1 MNTEVLDSNNAFLE
15 TLSNNIPGVIIYQY
29 TYFAEGYG
37 QFTYLSKNIE
47 TYSGYSLEELY
58 KNQELLKAFID
69 AADLDQIYEKGKI
82 SLQDLSLFDI
92 EVKGMNV
99 KGDPKY
105 FHFNS
110 IPFRQLNGNTIWN
123 GILTD
128 TTEKVLV
135 DQKLKRTISELKL
148 INQVSELIYNIHD
161 ELNLTQEV
169 CKYLVEFGNY
179 ELVWIGVKPE
189 FDAENQN
196 VKIAAASGKTGY
208 TKDININL
216 ADKVQG
222 SGPTAAALNTGITTV
237 ANNFKLLK
245 NFEFWQAKADEYGL
259 KGCVSI
265 ALNFQKHVTGNINIY
280 SNSINSFD
288 DQEVKVLETIAKNL
302 SSAVKNIR
310 IRNKKEQTRLLLSL
324 RIKELDVLQ
333 QVNKL
338 LLDDTHERETL
349 LRSVINLIPNA
360 FQYDLACEARLKCG
374 TDIYQSIGYNAS
386 ENFIRSEITCKDY
399 PESYIEVVYP
409 SEKDSSVNYIFLKEE
424 RFLLNTI
431 AEMLETHFKKEDAY
445 KLLNKS
451 EANMS
456 SIFKNTEIGYLLM
469 DTNFKIKSY
478 NKIMLKEYSN
488 LTGFQIKVG
497 LNFSKLLQADRKEK
511 FNWVFEKIKREKKS
525 YSYETTYSNKS
536 KINYFEITAIPVLDE
551 KEIIGYCI
559 SGQNISKR
567 KEMENAILNTNTVLT
582 RRNKDLEQF
591 AFIVSH
597 NLRAPVA
604 NIVAL
609 NALLKESNDPIEK
622 EEILEKIDIST
633 ERLENVI
640 VDLNEILKVKKDVS
654 ELNDVFEF
662 KDLLKDVKDILGKQ
676 IENSKIQISFDFSKC
691 EKIGSIRTY
700 LNSVFYNLIS
710 NSMKYVKEGQV
721 PTLRI
726 WSEIRKEKVILHFK
740 DNGIGIDMKKNGSQL
755 FGLYKRFNNNTDG
768 NGIGLYMVK
777 AQLESMGG
785 NIVAESKPDE
795 GAEFIITLPYVN
807 PEHI

>member
-1 MNTEVLDSNNAFLE
+1 M
-15 TLSNNIPGVIIYQY
+15 
-29 TYFAEGYG
+29 
-37 QFTYLSKNIE
+37 
-47 TYSGYSLEELY
+47 
-58 KNQELLKAFID
+58 
-69 AADLDQIYEKGKI
+69 
-82 SLQDLSLFDI
+82 
-92 EVKGMNV
+92 
-99 KGDPKY
+99 
-105 FHFNS
+105 
-110 IPFRQLNGNTIWN
+110 
-123 GILTD
+123 
-128 TTEKVLV
+128 
-135 DQKLKRTISELKL
+135 
-148 INQVSELIYNIHD
+148 
-161 ELNLTQEV
+161 
-169 CKYLVEFGNY
+169 
-179 ELVWIGVKPE
+179 
-189 FDAENQN
+189 
-196 VKIAAASGKTGY
+196 
-208 TKDININL
+208 
-216 ADKVQG
+216 
-222 SGPTAAALNTGITTV
+222 
-237 ANNFKLLK
+237 
-245 NFEFWQAKADEYGL
+245 
-259 KGCVSI
+259 
-265 ALNFQKHVTGNINIY
+265 
-280 SNSINSFD
+280 
-288 DQEVKVLETIAKNL
+288 
-302 SSAVKNIR
+302 
-310 IRNKKEQTRLLLSL
+310 
-324 RIKELDVLQ
+324 
-333 QVNKL
+333 
-338 LLDDTHERETL
+338 DDTHERETL

-386 ENFIRSEITCKDY
+386 DNFIRSEITCKDY
-399 PESYIEVVYP
+399 PDSYIEVVYP

-469 DTNFKIKSY
+469 DINFKIKSY

-497 LNFSKLLQADRKEK
+497 LNFPKLLQADRKEK

-710 NSMKYVKEGQV
+710 NSIKYVKEGQV

-726 WSEIRKEKVILHFK
+726 WSEIRKGKVILHFK
-740 DNGIGIDMKKNGSQL
+740 DNGLGIDIKKMAVNYLGSTKDL
-755 FGLYKRFNNNTDG
+755 
-768 NGIGLYMVK
+768 
-777 AQLESMGG
+777 
-785 NIVAESKPDE
+785 
-795 GAEFIITLPYVN
+795 ITIQMAMELDC
-807 PEHI
+807 IW